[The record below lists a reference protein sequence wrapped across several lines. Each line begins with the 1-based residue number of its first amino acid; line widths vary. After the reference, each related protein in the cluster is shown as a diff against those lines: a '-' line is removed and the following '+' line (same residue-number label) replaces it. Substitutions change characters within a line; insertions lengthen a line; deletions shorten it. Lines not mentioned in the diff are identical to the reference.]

1 MRYRKSVIVLTALL
15 ALCMT
20 SCSVSRT
27 VTSSKEVES
36 SSVREV
42 RDTVREEVMVFVR
55 DTLRETTVIT
65 VDRNEVGDTLFRSVV
80 TDRDRIRDRAAV
92 RDKEEKVVVRTDTVY
107 IQKVDSVYVEKAVGV
122 SDGSA
127 ARRSPFVSA
136 LKWIFWILAAVGVL
150 LIIIKLGWRKW

>member
-1 MRYRKSVIVLTALL
+1 MS
-15 ALCMT
+15 
-20 SCSVSRT
+20 
-27 VTSSKEVES
+27 
-36 SSVREV
+36 
-42 RDTVREEVMVFVR
+42 DTVREEVMVFVR

-122 SDGSA
+122 VEMDLLDSGGGRRPSDNN
-127 ARRSPFVSA
+127 
-136 LKWIFWILAAVGVL
+136 
-150 LIIIKLGWRKW
+150 

>member
-15 ALCMT
+15 AQCMT

-27 VTSSKEVES
+27 ATSSKEVECA
-36 SSVREV
+36 SVNVV

-65 VDRNEVGDTLFRSVV
+65 VDRNEVGDTLFRRVV

-92 RDKEEKVVVRTDTVY
+92 RDREEKLEVRTDTVY
-107 IQKVDSVYVEKAVGV
+107 IQKVDSVFVETIRQAQGD
-122 SDGSA
+122 SGGS
-127 ARRSPFVSA
+127 SVVKS
-136 LKWIFWILAAVGVL
+136 LKWIFRILVAVGVL
-150 LIIIKLGWRKW
+150 LIIIKIGWRKW

>member
-1 MRYRKSVIVLTALL
+1 
-15 ALCMT
+15 MT

-27 VTSSKEVES
+27 ATSSKEVES
-36 SSVREV
+36 ASVSVV

-80 TDRDRIRDRAAV
+80 TDRDRIRNRAAV
-92 RDKEEKVVVRTDTVY
+92 LGREEKLEVRTDTIY
-107 IQKVDSVYVEKAVGV
+107 IQKVDSVFVEKAVGA
-122 SDGSA
+122 SDGNG

-136 LKWIFWILAAVGVL
+136 LKWIFWILVAVGVL
-150 LIIIKLGWRKW
+150 LIIIKFGWRKW

>member
-1 MRYRKSVIVLTALL
+1 
-15 ALCMT
+15 MT

-27 VTSSKEVES
+27 ATNSREVES
-36 SSVREV
+36 ASVSVV

-92 RDKEEKVVVRTDTVY
+92 RDREEKVEVRTDTVY
-107 IQKVDSVYVEKAVGV
+107 IQKVDSVFVEKAVGP
-122 SDGSA
+122 SSGSGA
-127 ARRSPFVSA
+127 SRPAWLQG
-136 LKWIFWILAAVGVL
+136 LKWIFWILVAVGVL
-150 LIIIKLGWRKW
+150 LIIIKIGWRIW

>member
-1 MRYRKSVIVLTALL
+1 
-15 ALCMT
+15 MT

-27 VTSSKEVES
+27 ATSSKEVES
-36 SSVREV
+36 AAVSVV

-65 VDRNEVGDTLFRSVV
+65 VDRNEVGDTLFKSVV

-107 IQKVDSVYVEKAVGV
+107 IQKVDSVLVEKAVGA
-122 SDGSA
+122 SDGSGA
-127 ARRSPFVSA
+127 KRSPFVSA
-136 LKWIFWILAAVGVL
+136 LKWIFWILVAVGVL
-150 LIIIKLGWRKW
+150 LIIIKFGWRKW

>member
-1 MRYRKSVIVLTALL
+1 M
-15 ALCMT
+15 
-20 SCSVSRT
+20 
-27 VTSSKEVES
+27 
-36 SSVREV
+36 
-42 RDTVREEVMVFVR
+42 FVR

-65 VDRNEVGDTLFRSVV
+65 VDRNEAGDTTFTSVV
-80 TDRDRIRDRAAV
+80 TGRDRIRDRTAV
-92 RDKEEKVVVRTDTVY
+92 RDREEKLVVRTDTVY
-107 IQKVDSVYVEKAVGV
+107 IQKVDSLYVEKAVGV